1 MEWRDTGILLS
12 SRPHGEAAA
21 IVELFTP
28 EHGRHAGVVRGGT
41 GRKLS
46 PHLQPGAQLDVTW
59 RARLEDHL
67 GSFTVEPLRARAALV
82 MSDRFA
88 LAGMNAVLAILGF
101 ALPEREPHPDLYQR
115 SEALLD
121 LLGQNEI
128 WPLGFLQWELAL
140 LDELGFALDLRSC
153 AVTGVTEGLVYVSP
167 KSGRAVSA
175 AGAGDWADR
184 LLPLPPVMRGEGE
197 ASDAEI
203 LTALGTTGYFL
214 EHHLAAQ
221 LHGRRLPAARQQ
233 FLDRLSRRAD
243 RS

>member
-21 IVELFTP
+21 IIEMFTP
-28 EHGRHAGVVRGGT
+28 EYGRHAGVVRGGT

-67 GSFTVEPLRARAALV
+67 GSFTIEPLRARAALV
-82 MSDRFA
+82 MTDRFA
-88 LAGMNAVLAILGF
+88 LSGMTAVLATLAF
-101 ALPEREPHPDLYQR
+101 ALPEREPHPTLYVR
-115 SEALLD
+115 SERLLD

-128 WPLGFLQWELAL
+128 WPLAFLQWELSL
-140 LDELGFALDLRSC
+140 LETLGFALDLSAC
-153 AVTGVTEGLVYVSP
+153 AVTGATEGLVYISP

-175 AGAGDWADR
+175 EGAGDWASR
-184 LLPLPPVMRGEGE
+184 LLPLPPVMRGCGD

-203 LTALGTTGYFL
+203 AIALETTGHFL
-214 EHHLAAQ
+214 QHHVAAQ
-221 LHGRRLPAARQQ
+221 LQGRPLPKARQQ
-233 FLDRLSRRAD
+233 FLDRLTRRAGQ
-243 RS
+243 R